1 MEDEV
6 LAMPVIKDVDG
17 GEWIPVNAQA
27 LYELVDRYRALGPI
41 DHLRELVQAEK
52 AGRLVV
58 LPFIAMIEQSLQ
70 DGEMKPYRD
79 QRFNGRY
86 AVVYSDKKKWA
97 FPLIDICGTHYDR
110 AQAEARLPAVTIA
123 EADNT
128 VYQKMRTTAI
138 ENAAQLMYEVNVYS
152 NKVGYKKMEA
162 KTIMSIVDR
171 EFARLG
177 FTRTMCNPVPNL
189 QDATIFR
196 LTARYEA
203 VAVPEGAQEETVRIY
218 TQ

>member
-1 MEDEV
+1 MIDIETDV
-6 LAMPVIKDVDG
+6 FHVI
-17 GEWIPVNAQA
+17 AAA
-27 LYELVDRYRALGPI
+27 LR
-41 DHLRELVQAEK
+41 
-52 AGRLVV
+52 
-58 LPFIAMIEQSLQ
+58 S
-70 DGEMKPYRD
+70 
-79 QRFNGRY
+79 
-86 AVVYSDKKKWA
+86 VYSGIFVSGEYTPSPA
-97 FPLIDICGTHYDR
+97 SF
-110 AQAEARLPAVTIA
+110 PAVTIA
-123 EADNT
+123 EMDNT

-162 KTIMSIVDR
+162 KTVMSTIDQ

>member
-1 MEDEV
+1 M
-6 LAMPVIKDVDG
+6 
-17 GEWIPVNAQA
+17 
-27 LYELVDRYRALGPI
+27 
-41 DHLRELVQAEK
+41 
-52 AGRLVV
+52 
-58 LPFIAMIEQSLQ
+58 
-70 DGEMKPYRD
+70 
-79 QRFNGRY
+79 
-86 AVVYSDKKKWA
+86 
-97 FPLIDICGTHYDR
+97 IDIETNVFHVIAAALRSAYSGIFVSGEYTPSP
-110 AQAEARLPAVTIA
+110 ASFPAVTIA
-123 EADNT
+123 EMDNT

-152 NKVGYKKMEA
+152 NKVGYKKMET
-162 KTIMSIVDR
+162 KEIMSAIDR

-203 VAVPEGAQEETVRIY
+203 VAVSEGMQEKTVRIY